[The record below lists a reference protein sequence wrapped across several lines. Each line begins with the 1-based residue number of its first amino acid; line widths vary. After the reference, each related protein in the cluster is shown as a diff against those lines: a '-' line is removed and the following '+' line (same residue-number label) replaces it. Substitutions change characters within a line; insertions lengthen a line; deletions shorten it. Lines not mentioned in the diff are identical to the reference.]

1 MAVRSR
7 QPLPAPVT
15 AQVAAH
21 ALFAGLDQ
29 PTLAVLLPELELI
42 ELPAGAALFAE
53 GDPGDALYLVVSGR
67 LRVAR
72 AAPGG
77 EHAVREIGRGE
88 LVGEFALLTGEP
100 RSATVRA
107 VRDSNLVRLSQALF
121 ERLLQR
127 YPQAMTQ
134 IARSIVQRVR
144 GLERGAPAGAAAS
157 VFAILPAGDVPL
169 ATFAHDLA
177 EALAAFG
184 PTLHLSSAQ
193 CEQLFGEPGI
203 AQIDDDHPRNSAL
216 VGWLSEQETHYRQI
230 VYLADHTWTP
240 WTRRCLRQADRLLLV
255 GQAAADPAPT
265 RLELAARAAGVQA
278 RAELVLLHPAGARA
292 AGNTQ
297 AWLTPR
303 GTQAHHHVR
312 LGSSDDLAR
321 LVRRLTGR
329 AIGVVLGGGGAR
341 GTAHIGA
348 LRALDEAGLRADFI
362 GGTSIGA
369 LIGALYASGHSH
381 AELAALAAEF
391 SSRRKLLDFTLPF
404 TAFNATRKLTA
415 VYRELF
421 GELRIE
427 DLWRRFFCIS
437 SNLTRA
443 EPVVHEHGPLWAAVR
458 ASTAIP
464 VIFAPLL
471 HTNGD
476 VLVDGGIL
484 NNFPIDVM
492 RTHCEAGLVIGIDVA
507 PPTDKVRDYQ
517 FGPSV
522 SGWQQL
528 WARLSP
534 FGRKARA
541 PLLFESLVRTIEIN
555 SAHRVRSPAF
565 RRFAD
570 LLIQMPD
577 RQFGRLAFDIYPEM
591 IEMGYRETVRQIAE
605 WRRSPPVR

>member
-265 RLELAARAAGVQA
+265 RLELRG
-278 RAELVLLHPAGARA
+278 RRAGARRASATAPGRRARRRQHTGLAYAARHPGPPSCA
-292 AGNTQ
+292 AGQ
-297 AWLTPR
+297 
-303 GTQAHHHVR
+303 Q
-312 LGSSDDLAR
+312 
-321 LVRRLTGR
+321 RRPGAAGAPANR
-329 AIGVVLGGGGAR
+329 PGDRGGAR
-341 GTAHIGA
+341 RRRRAWHCAHR
-348 LRALDEAGLRADFI
+348 RAPRARRGRPAGRLYWRHQHWRAD
-362 GGTSIGA
+362 
-369 LIGALYASGHSH
+369 
-381 AELAALAAEF
+381 
-391 SSRRKLLDFTLPF
+391 RR
-404 TAFNATRKLTA
+404 
-415 VYRELF
+415 
-421 GELRIE
+421 
-427 DLWRRFFCIS
+427 
-437 SNLTRA
+437 
-443 EPVVHEHGPLWAAVR
+443 AVR
-458 ASTAIP
+458 
-464 VIFAPLL
+464 
-471 HTNGD
+471 
-476 VLVDGGIL
+476 
-484 NNFPIDVM
+484 
-492 RTHCEAGLVIGIDVA
+492 
-507 PPTDKVRDYQ
+507 Q
-517 FGPSV
+517 
-522 SGWQQL
+522 
-528 WARLSP
+528 
-534 FGRKARA
+534 RA
-541 PLLFESLVRTIEIN
+541 
-555 SAHRVRSPAF
+555 
-565 RRFAD
+565 
-570 LLIQMPD
+570 
-577 RQFGRLAFDIYPEM
+577 
-591 IEMGYRETVRQIAE
+591 
-605 WRRSPPVR
+605 